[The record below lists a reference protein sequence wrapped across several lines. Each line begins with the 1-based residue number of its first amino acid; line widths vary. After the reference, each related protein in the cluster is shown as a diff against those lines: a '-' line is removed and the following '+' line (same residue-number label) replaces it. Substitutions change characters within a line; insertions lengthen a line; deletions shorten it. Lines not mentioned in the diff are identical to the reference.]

1 MDCVAGTGTAQQ
13 TSKEKL
19 PAFFTKFKEEYG
31 Y

>member
-1 MDCVAGTGTAQQ
+1 MDWVVGTGTAQQ
-13 TSKEKL
+13 TSTEKL